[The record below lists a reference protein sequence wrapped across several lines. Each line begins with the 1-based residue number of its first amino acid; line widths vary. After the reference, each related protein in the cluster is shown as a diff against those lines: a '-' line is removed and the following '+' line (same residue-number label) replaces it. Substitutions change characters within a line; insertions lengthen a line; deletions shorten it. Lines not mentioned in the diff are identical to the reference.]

1 MPVEGIGRRLRALS
15 LLALFLSVAALAADP
30 NKVLRVASPDID
42 TFDPQQYND
51 NPSFEIQRAIFES
64 LYEWDYLGSP
74 PKLSP
79 LTAAAPPE
87 ITDDGKTWTIRLKP
101 GIYFTDDPAFR
112 GQPRELVAADYVYS
126 LERWL
131 DPNLRR
137 GGAPWTTDVVVGARE
152 AVDAARKPG
161 AKFDYDRP
169 LEGLRALDR
178 YTLQVKL
185 REPNYP
191 VIEAYLNVAAV
202 AREVVEAAG
211 GDIRA
216 RPVGTG
222 PYRLREWKHGSR
234 VLLEANPAYRPVRF
248 PESSDPA
255 MSALVRS
262 MRGKTLPQIGVVEV
276 LIIDEYNTRMLEFES
291 GRLDYIVTY
300 GDTANR
306 LLSGDKL
313 RPELA
318 AKGVK
323 RLVYPEAYLFS
334 FYFNV
339 ADPVIG
345 GMSKEHVA
353 LRRAIAMSIDTP
365 ALVKVVYGGQ
375 ALAANQM
382 VPPGVAGHDPTR
394 PAKPPFD
401 PAGAKA
407 LLDRFGYDQRD
418 GEGYRQAPDGK
429 RLTLNLTLRSGAV
442 SREVQTLAKKN
453 MDAIG
458 LRLDFHITPFQ
469 EAVKELEAGEFQM
482 YFGGYGGNPS
492 GYAQLQQ
499 LASRQPTTVNVS
511 RFRLPEYDREMER
524 FLRTADE
531 AEQIAAARRM
541 SELAAMYVPTLP
553 AIFRLENDFAQP
565 WLLGLAPQRFEV
577 YWKYLDI
584 DLARQRQAQR

>member
-1 MPVEGIGRRLRALS
+1 MPVEGSARRARVLWLPAL
-15 LLALFLSVAALAADP
+15 LLSFAAFAADP

-51 NPSFEIQRAIFES
+51 SPSFEIQRAIFES
-64 LYEWDYLGSP
+64 LYEWDYLASP

-87 ITDDGKTWTIRLKP
+87 ITDGGKTWTIRLRP
-101 GIYFTDDPAFR
+101 GIHFTDDPAFH
-112 GQPRELVAADYVYS
+112 GKPRELVAADYVYS
-126 LERWL
+126 LKRWL

-137 GGAPWTTDVVVGARE
+137 GGAAVTTDLIVGARE
-152 AVDAARKPG
+152 LVDAARVPG
-161 AKFDYDRP
+161 ASFDYDRP

-178 YTLQVKL
+178 YTLQLKL

-191 VIEAYLNVAAV
+191 VIEAYLNIAAV

-222 PYRLREWKHGSR
+222 PYRLREWQRGSR
-234 VLLEANPAYRPVRF
+234 VVLEANPAYRPVRF

-255 MSALVRS
+255 MAALVRS

-276 LIIDEYNTRMLEFES
+276 LIIDEYSTRMLEFER

-306 LLSGDKL
+306 LLVGDKL
-313 RPELA
+313 KPELS

-323 RLVYPEAYLFS
+323 RVVFPEAYVFS

-345 GMSKEHVA
+345 GMGKERVA
-353 LRRAIAMSIDTP
+353 LRRAIAMGIDTP

-375 ALAANQM
+375 ALPANQI
-382 VPPGVAGHDPTR
+382 VPPGVAGHDPTL
-394 PAKPPFD
+394 PEKPRFD
-401 PAGAKA
+401 PAGANA
-407 LLDRFGYDQRD
+407 LLDRFGYDKRD
-418 GEGYRQAPDGK
+418 GEGYRQTPDGK
-429 RLTLNLTLRSGAV
+429 RLALNLTLRSGAV
-442 SREVQTLAKKN
+442 SREIQTLAKKN
-453 MDAIG
+453 MDALG

-469 EAVKELEAGEFQM
+469 EAIKELEAGEFQM

-492 GYAQLQQ
+492 GYAQLFQ
-499 LASRQPTTVNVS
+499 LYSKQPPTVNSS

-524 FLRTADE
+524 FLRTADGE
-531 AEQIAAARRM
+531 EQIAAARRM
-541 SELAAMYVPTLP
+541 SELAAMYVPELP

-565 WLLGLAPQRFEV
+565 WLLGLAPQRFDV

-584 DLARQRQAQR
+584 DLARRRQAQR

>member
-1 MPVEGIGRRLRALS
+1 MPVEGIGRSMRAV
-15 LLALFLSVAALAADP
+15 LLLTLFLSFAAFAADP

-64 LYEWDYLGSP
+64 LYEWDYLASP

-79 LTAAAPPE
+79 LTAAAPVE
-87 ITDDGKTWTIRLKP
+87 ITDGGRTWTIRLRP
-101 GIYFTDDPAFR
+101 GIYFTDDPAFH
-112 GQPRELVAADYVYS
+112 GQRRELVAADYVYS
-126 LERWL
+126 LKRWL

-137 GGAPWTTDVVVGARE
+137 GGAAITTDLIAGARE
-152 AVDAARKPG
+152 VVDAARKPG
-161 AKFDYDRP
+161 ASFDYDRSI
-169 LEGLRALDR
+169 EGLRALDR
-178 YTLQVKL
+178 YTLQLKL

-191 VIEAYLNVAAV
+191 VIQAYLTTSAV
-202 AREVVEAAG
+202 AREVVEAAS

-216 RPVGTG
+216 RAVGTG
-222 PYRLREWKHGSR
+222 PYRLREWKRGSR
-234 VLLEANPAYRPVRF
+234 VLLEANPAYRPVHF
-248 PESSDPA
+248 PESNDPA
-255 MSALVRS
+255 MASLVRS
-262 MRGKTLPQIGVVEV
+262 MRGKTLPQIGSIEV
-276 LIIDEYNTRMLEFES
+276 LIIDEYNTRMLEFER
-291 GRLDYIVTY
+291 GRLDYIVTF

-306 LLSGDKL
+306 LLAGDKL

-323 RLVYPEAYLFS
+323 RLVYPEAYVFS

-345 GMSKEHVA
+345 GMSKERVA
-353 LRRAIAMSIDTP
+353 LRRAIAMGIDTA
-365 ALVKVVYGGQ
+365 ALVQVVYGGQ
-375 ALAANQM
+375 ALPANQM
-382 VPPGVAGHDPTR
+382 VPPGVAGHDPTL
-394 PAKPPFD
+394 PAKPSFD
-401 PAGAKA
+401 PAGANA
-407 LLDRFGYDQRD
+407 LLDRFGYGKRD
-418 GEGYRQAPDGK
+418 GDGYRQASDGT

-453 MDAIG
+453 LDALG

-469 EAVKELEAGEFQM
+469 EAIKELEAGEFQM

-492 GYAQLQQ
+492 GYAQLMQ
-499 LASRQPTTVNVS
+499 LYGKQPPTVNVT
-511 RFRLPEYDREMER
+511 RFRLPDYDREMER
-524 FLRTADE
+524 FLRSPDE
-531 AEQIAAARRM
+531 TEQIAAARRM
-541 SELAAMYVPTLP
+541 SELSAMYVPALP

-565 WLLGLAPQRFEV
+565 WVLGFAPQRFDV